1 MPTMS
6 RIESA
11 LVTGASGG
19 LGAAIA
25 RCLAAE
31 GVKVVVTGRR
41 HDPLERLAR
50 ETGATPVV
58 CDLADRADLTD
69 LLARA
74 GQVDVLVSN
83 AALPASG
90 TVDDFSVE
98 QIDRAIDVNLRSPVL
113 LARAAAAGMVS
124 RGHGQIVVVSSMGA
138 KVISPQ
144 LALYAA
150 TKSGLRAFALGLR
163 EDLRPRGVG
172 VTVILPGPIRDAG
185 MWADTG
191 VTARRGLGTRSAT
204 DVAAAVV
211 RAVRHNPPEITVAPL
226 ALRGAAALCALRPG
240 WFAAL
245 ARQMGAEREASQ
257 LASAQRHLR

>member
-1 MPTMS
+1 MTTMS
-6 RIESA
+6 RVESA

-19 LGAAIA
+19 LGGAIA
-25 RCLAAE
+25 RRLAAE
-31 GVKVVVTGRR
+31 GVHVVVTGRR

-74 GQVDVLVSN
+74 GEVDVLVSN
-83 AALPASG
+83 ALPASG
-90 TVDDFSVE
+90 TVDDFTVE
-98 QIDRAIDVNLRSPVL
+98 QIDRAIDVNLRAPML
-113 LARAAAAGMVS
+113 LARAAAARMVS

-172 VTVILPGPIRDAG
+172 VTVVLPGPIRDAG
-185 MWADTG
+185 MWADAG
-191 VTARRGLGTRSAT
+191 VTARRGLGTRSPA

-226 ALRGAAALCALRPG
+226 AVRGAAALCALRPG